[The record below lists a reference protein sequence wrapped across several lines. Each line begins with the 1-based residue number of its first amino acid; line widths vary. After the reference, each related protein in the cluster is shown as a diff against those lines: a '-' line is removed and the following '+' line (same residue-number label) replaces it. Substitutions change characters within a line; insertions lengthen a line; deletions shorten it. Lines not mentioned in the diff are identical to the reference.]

1 MTNNNTMIY
10 GMPQKKQRTW
20 VYKLLLFISFVWVSI
35 YPSITGL
42 SSDFFFNYGNIL
54 DASSA
59 NFSYALSMVLVEALL
74 AWAMFEVVFYLYRLV
89 LSFKVY
95 SFVVPLEKL
104 KIESRTFFI
113 YRNIFYG
120 LFLNLCFMF
129 PYLFVYSEFMNLII
143 TLAVTIFYACY
154 LNKTYAEPIIGH
166 FVFKNF
172 CYPLFFYEALVVL
185 SSVMEVLGWKI

>member
-104 KIESRTFFI
+104 KTESRTFFI

-185 SSVMEVLGWKI
+185 SSVMEVLG